1 MSTPATRVRRQ
12 IVSAMLAAGV
22 LLLFCAPQIQA
33 DCGGHSH
40 GSFQVV
46 SYTESSNPNQDSTDS
61 QSWSAQVVQRV
72 KAFWNGLLSSQ
83 APFGCGS
90 CPQDPASPEK
100 RCEGPFCSGDSAP
113 TALPVPTTSERSNEL
128 GYFMGLGDR
137 SRQDR
142 STLFTDADCLFQS
155 P

>member
-90 CPQDPASPEK
+90 CPQDPAPPKKGGEA
-100 RCEGPFCSGDSAP
+100 PFCPGAP
-113 TALPVPTTSERSNEL
+113 PPRVFPVP
-128 GYFMGLGDR
+128 
-137 SRQDR
+137 
-142 STLFTDADCLFQS
+142 
-155 P
+155 PPP